1 MATLLTFDVQQTDNA
16 KTLIFKETTGAYD
29 ASNNTSGWGSPN
41 EATTDAVTTT
51 LTILDP
57 GGTTTALTSTELTG
71 LGSFPTT
78 TTTLELGI
86 ALEDLGGTT
95 AGKHVDGVYTF
106 TYTVVTSTTTYETTH
121 KVFVSGQAR
130 CCVYGML
137 AKVDTVDCD
146 CDATEKA
153 DALEAYT
160 FYRSLIANAACGNED
175 KYTDVLAIVNDLCD
189 GCKCSDC

>member
-1 MATLLTFDVQQTDNA
+1 MATLLTFDVQQSDNA
-16 KTLIFKETTGAYD
+16 RTLIFKETTGAYD
-29 ASNNTSGWGSPN
+29 ALNNTGGWGTPN
-41 EATTDAVTTT
+41 EETSDAVTTT
-51 LTILDP
+51 LTITDP
-57 GGTTTALTSTELTG
+57 SGTVTALTSVELTG

-78 TTTLELGI
+78 NTSLELDI
-86 ALEDLGGTT
+86 ALQDLGGTT
-95 AGKHVDGVYTF
+95 DGKHADGVYTF
-106 TYTVVTSTTTYETTH
+106 TYTVVTGIATYETSH

-175 KYTDVLAIVNDLCD
+175 KYTDVLAIVNKLCD